1 MGTGFPFPGREPVC
15 ALFWPRASLEPDI
28 IARISPLSGLAQTVK
43 GGNGDSVRMAWEP
56 VPLAKYRHPVTLC
69 YQDNFRF
76 TDDTRN
82 MAAPAGGRE

>member
-1 MGTGFPFPGREPVC
+1 MLFFGRAPLWNG
-15 ALFWPRASLEPDI
+15 ARPAPDI

-56 VPLAKYRHPVTLC
+56 VPLAKYRHPVTRC

-82 MAAPAGGRE
+82 TAAPAGGKE